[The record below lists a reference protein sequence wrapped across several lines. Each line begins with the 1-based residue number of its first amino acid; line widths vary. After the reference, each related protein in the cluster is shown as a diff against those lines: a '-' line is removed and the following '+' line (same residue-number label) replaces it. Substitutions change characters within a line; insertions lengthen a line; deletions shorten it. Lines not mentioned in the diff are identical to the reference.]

1 MPKFKPKRTGIR
13 IDMTPLV
20 DVAFLLLTFFMLTTQ
35 FRPQEE
41 VTIILPSSHS
51 EFKLPE
57 SDVMTINIA
66 EDGRLFLGLD
76 SQIMRRR
83 LFGAENELKASVLVE
98 KADLANLLIQARTIN
113 PKLRT
118 VIKGDRAAEYGIAED
133 VMDIL
138 QKTQITRFSLVT
150 DFARTVAA
158 EYPRGGSYGWWRC
171 SRTKIK
177 KARQEEE
184 SPAAGDPD

>member
-118 VIKGDRAAEYGIAED
+118 VIKGDRAAEYGVAED

-150 DFARTVAA
+150 DFARTVS
-158 EYPRGGSYGWWRC
+158 E
-171 SRTKIK
+171 
-177 KARQEEE
+177 
-184 SPAAGDPD
+184 

>member
-1 MPKFKPKRTGIR
+1 MPKFKPHRQGVR

-35 FRPQEE
+35 FKPPEE
-41 VTIILPSSHS
+41 VSITLPSSHS

-66 EDGRLFLGLD
+66 DDGRIFLGLD
-76 SQIMRRR
+76 SQILRGR
-83 LFGAENELKASVLVE
+83 LFGKENELKASILVE
-98 KADLANLLIQARTIN
+98 KDQLGNLLVQARTMN

-118 VIKGDRAAEYGIAED
+118 VIKGDRNSEYGVTED

-138 QKTQITRFSLVT
+138 LKTQITRFSLVT
-150 DFARTVAA
+150 NLAA
-158 EYPRGGSYGWWRC
+158 NVEP
-171 SRTKIK
+171 
-177 KARQEEE
+177 
-184 SPAAGDPD
+184 